1 MPQSTSGFVTVMN
14 ADTSIIS
21 STESFTIT
29 ATGVPTNQQGLK
41 LVGTGN
47 VGGSYQGISAAISAN
62 GNTALVGGYSDNS
75 NLGAAWVFTRSG
87 TTWTQQGSKLVG
99 TGNVGASNQG
109 NAIGLSADGN
119 TALIGGSGD
128 ASFLGATWVFTRSGT
143 TWTQQGSKLVGSGY
157 SGSADQG
164 ASISVSGDGNTALIG
179 AYRDATNIGAAWIFT
194 P

>member
-1 MPQSTSGFVTVMN
+1 MDNTNMGAAWVFTRSGT
-14 ADTSIIS
+14 TW
-21 STESFTIT
+21 T
-29 ATGVPTNQQGLK
+29 QQGSK
-41 LVGTGN
+41 LVGSGN
-47 VGGSYQGISAAISAN
+47 MGSPNQGIAVAINAD